1 MKYFSLRLN
10 RRNFFLRSGAISA
23 LGAMPGGQRLAA
35 ALAAKSGT
43 DSAKVYTNL
52 GLRPII
58 NASGT
63 YTHLGGSLM
72 PPEVIDAM
80 NDAAQH
86 YVPIRDLTKAVGER
100 IAQLT
105 GNEAA
110 LVTTGA
116 AGAIFVG
123 TCACI
128 GGNDPEKM
136 KRLPFTEGMRNE
148 VVVQKLHSTGW
159 IRQCEAAGA
168 RMVEVEYKDQMERA
182 ITGHTAMI
190 YFLVADKH
198 FGQYRDRLD
207 APGGKVSLEECVA
220 LAKAA
225 RVPLLV
231 DAAAELPPPENLS
244 AYTRQGVDL
253 VAFSGGKGLR
263 GPQNAGLLVGRK
275 DLVEMATLYQS
286 PYSGLGRDLKVAKE
300 TMIGM
305 LAAVER
311 YVKVD
316 HAAEWNFWKSQVDH
330 VKSVVDAV
338 PGVETGYVPKEVT
351 NHVPRLYVKWEERAF
366 NFSREECFKALQEGE
381 PSIVALRT
389 PLGVTIVTWMMAP
402 GEERIVAQCLKEVLE
417 KARRSAHL
425 RPPRTAA
432 ELAAGFGM
440 DNPIDEWDPRGDG
453 LVRQYPSD

>member
-1 MKYFSLRLN
+1 MNFSLNLN
-10 RRNFFLRSGAISA
+10 RRTLFARSGVW
-23 LGAMPGGQRLAA
+23 G
-35 ALAAKSGT
+35 ALATLPAARGV
-43 DSAKVYTNL
+43 AARENEAPAQIYTRL

-72 PPEVIDAM
+72 PPEVIQAM

-86 YVPIRDLTKAVGER
+86 YVPIRDLSKAVGDR

-105 GNEAA
+105 GNQGA

-128 GGNDPEKM
+128 GGDDAEKM
-136 KRLPFTEGMRNE
+136 KRLPFTDGMRNE
-148 VVVQKLHSTGW
+148 VVVQSLHRTGW
-159 IRQCEAAGA
+159 TRQCEAAGA
-168 RMVEVEYKDQMERA
+168 RLVEIEHRDQMDRA
-182 ITGHTAMI
+182 ITGKTAMI

-198 FGQYRDRLD
+198 FGKYRDQLD
-207 APGGKVSLEECVA
+207 APGAKVSLEDCIA
-220 LAKAA
+220 ISKAT
-225 RVPLLV
+225 RVPMLV

-244 AYTRQGVDL
+244 AFTQKGVDL

-275 DLVEMATLYQS
+275 ELIDVAALYQS
-286 PYSGLGRDLKVAKE
+286 PYSGLGRDLKIAKE

-311 YVKVD
+311 YVKID
-316 HAAEWNFWKSQVDH
+316 HTAEWNYWKSQIDH
-330 VKSVVDAV
+330 IRNELKNVE
-338 PGVETGYVPKEVT
+338 GVESGDVPHYVT
-351 NHVPRLYVKWEERAF
+351 NHVPRLWVKWDEKAF
-366 NFSREECFKALQEGE
+366 NFSREECFRELQEGE
-381 PSIVALRT
+381 PSVVALRT
-389 PLGVTIVTWMMAP
+389 PMGVTVVTWMMAP
-402 GEERIVAQCLKEVLE
+402 GEEKIVAQRLKEVLQ
-417 KARRSAHL
+417 KARRTAHL
-425 RPPRTAA
+425 RPRRTEA

-440 DNPIDEWDPRGDG
+440 DNPIDQWDPAADG
-453 LVRQYPSD
+453 LVSQYPLHSGA